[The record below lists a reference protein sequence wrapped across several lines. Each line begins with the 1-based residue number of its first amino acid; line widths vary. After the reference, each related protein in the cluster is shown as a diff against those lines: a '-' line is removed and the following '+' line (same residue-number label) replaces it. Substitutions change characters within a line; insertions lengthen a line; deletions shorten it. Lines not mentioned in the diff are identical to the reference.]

1 MITERRRAE
10 RIDDSFDGELL
21 CCDTSY
27 PGTILNFSEHGL
39 HFITATIEHV
49 KDFTKETI
57 VEIFLKHPSSK
68 PINLVCNVIWF
79 SEKATNH
86 GETFCL
92 GLEIIRPS
100 DEYTAFVASLK

>member
-1 MITERRRAE
+1 MPTERRRSE

-27 PGTILNFSEHGL
+27 PGTILNISRHGL

-49 KDFTKETI
+49 KDFTKKTI

-68 PINLVCNVIWF
+68 PTSLVCRVIWF
-79 SEKATNH
+79 SEKATAH
-86 GETFCL
+86 GETFSL
-92 GLEIIRPS
+92 GLEIIKPS
-100 DEYTAFVASLK
+100 EEHAAFVASLK